1 MLRLS
6 YVAREY
12 ASVFQ
17 AYSSNLASPQ
27 QTARQ
32 GSDLVRAVCFVPRL
46 CIPRLCI
53 PRLCIPCLCVSRLCI
68 PRLFVMFQ
76 WDVVFQRLRPCL
88 RAQAARCC
96 SASRC
101 AARIELPSPSSGNK
115 RKQPPTATDRS
126 FGMLVAAGP
135 VRLSK
140 SGGCQCHRE
149 TPAPA
154 GRRDNP
160 IRR

>member
-1 MLRLS
+1 MLACFRLI
-6 YVAREY
+6 
-12 ASVFQ
+12 
-17 AYSSNLASPQ
+17 
-27 QTARQ
+27 
-32 GSDLVRAVCFVPRL
+32 VRILRPHNKQPGKAL
-46 CIPRLCI
+46 TL
-53 PRLCIPCLCVSRLCI
+53 SG
-68 PRLFVMFQ
+68 LFVSFH
-76 WDVVFQRLRPCL
+76 VCVFHVCVFHVCAFHVCAFHACAFHVCSLCSNGTLYFKRLRPCL